1 MKTKIIMIVSI
12 SKNGLIAGM
21 GKGYLTPWPMRNDE
35 ESFKETVNGKLVVA
49 DEQVWRLLTHRKLLK
64 NCKSLVLSL
73 GKRTHLPQSVPVA
86 KSVEEVI
93 SYAEKISQDIV
104 VVGGI
109 EVYRAFMPLVSK
121 VCISWICGPVEC
133 GTDPVYFD
141 EGLFNFI
148 GEYFDKIFDDV
159 MERDEQNPYPIAYSI
174 YKRIN

>member
-12 SKNGLIAGM
+12 SKNGVIAGM

-49 DEQVWRLLTHRKLLK
+49 DEQVWRSLTHRKLLK

-86 KSVEEVI
+86 NSVEEVI
-93 SYAEKISQDIV
+93 SHAEKTSQDIV
-104 VVGGI
+104 VVGGM

-121 VCISWICGPVEC
+121 VCISRICGLVERS
-133 GTDPVYFD
+133 TDSVYFD
-141 EGLFNFI
+141 EELHNSI
-148 GEYFDKIFDDV
+148 RENFDKIFDDV

>member
-49 DEQVWRLLTHRKLLK
+49 DEQVWRSLTHRKLLE
-64 NCKSLVLSL
+64 NCKSLVL
-73 GKRTHLPQSVPVA
+73 GKRTHLPLSVPVA
-86 KSVEEVI
+86 NSVEEVI
-93 SYAEKISQDIV
+93 SHAEKTSQDIV

-109 EVYRAFMPLVSK
+109 EVYRAFMPSVSK
-121 VCISWICGPVEC
+121 VCISRICGLVERS
-133 GTDPVYFD
+133 TDSVYFD
-141 EGLFNFI
+141 EELHNSI
-148 GEYFDKIFDDV
+148 RENFDKIFDDV